1 MPARNFQPK
10 EWIAK
15 KTASLNAYMRNAGL
29 KTCVCSISGGI
40 DSAVTLA
47 LCAEAMR
54 VPVVALFVF
63 DDRAGALAV
72 RSLVGETGIRPGS
85 LNVPTFQT
93 ATSIS
98 RGKSGLFAVSNLA
111 SRKDTRDAAERQKF
125 GATGYLGAPIN
136 GPAGDV
142 VGVLAAMTMTEHQWT
157 RRERRLITS
166 YAYLAYE
173 QIMLRAALN
182 TVKLMAEEQQAV
194 ESVVSYTN

>member
-1 MPARNFQPK
+1 MSNTGFWRCDLGIESLQRQ
-10 EWIAK
+10 
-15 KTASLNAYMRNAGL
+15 KTFGIEELGLLDSDPVRSLD
-29 KTCVCSISGGI
+29 TIV
-40 DSAVTLA
+40 A